1 MRLVKFKSAKQAEDV
16 FINPEQVLGVGV
28 AEDTGVVMV
37 FLSGGSGGEDALYFT
52 VEGTLED
59 VVDALLR
66 G

>member
-28 AEDTGVVMV
+28 TEDTGVVMV
-37 FLSGGSGGEDALYFT
+37 FLAGGSGGEDALYFT

-59 VVDALLR
+59 VAVALQR